1 MAKTIQVGK
10 KYKLLESVYSSTGL
24 VHKNTVVKAEALD
37 SNKVRV
43 KDHIGRIFW
52 VQPDIL
58 ISLDDIYSKGE

>member
-43 KDHIGRIFW
+43 KDHIGR
-52 VQPDIL
+52 
-58 ISLDDIYSKGE
+58 

>member
-1 MAKTIQVGK
+1 MAKVISIGK
-10 KYKLLESVYSSTGL
+10 KYKLLESTYCSTGL
-24 VHKNTVVKAEALD
+24 VQKNTVVKVDFLD

-43 KDHIGRIFW
+43 KDHVGRIFW